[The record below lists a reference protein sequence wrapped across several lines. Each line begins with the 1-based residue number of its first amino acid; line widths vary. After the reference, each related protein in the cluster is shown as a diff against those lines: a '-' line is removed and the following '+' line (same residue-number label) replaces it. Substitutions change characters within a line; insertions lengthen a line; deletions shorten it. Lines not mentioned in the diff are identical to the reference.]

1 MIDDNSLKALYKEK
15 LQFIFW
21 FLYYLPYTDS
31 LFNEILE
38 IIPWNK
44 EGIDSL
50 FNGSNGF
57 IWPNQWNSEAM
68 NQYKIDFDIIR
79 LHGFPPFGEDY
90 TIPAFL
96 QTSSKEDA
104 LLLVIIYII
113 NYSKTVDFSKIDYDF
128 IDTCFKKINTY
139 VKNNFADII
148 IGYLHFILGPLGI
161 VRHNE
166 FIEKNSLEL
175 FFLFYSIKE
184 NTIGN
189 ILSLYISGLGNDSFP
204 IDGHFDFN
212 NDFHDLKFFLS
223 HHCSDRDIDGIL
235 NKLLASHHDE
245 LDTIINYEYNKINF
259 NALKHAKKGNI
270 NNYTANEKIQLILLF
285 PVRYIIGAINKNIK
299 MLDLNYDKT
308 VKEDRLKVSEAYRGG
323 QFSYYALTE
332 YGLSP
337 KKYCSES
344 LAENTAGIILDTYT
358 SINRLDDLEK
368 IVRKSGGNIYNR
380 TLHHV
385 IQVKPPEL
393 ILSYLKTNPTIIDSM
408 LALLHLDDT
417 FSGYDPSDK
426 EVVDTIYRAIMTFL
440 GKIFPK
446 QIFSIQKYIMETQE
460 YDKTDNKDILKQNIS
475 SIGNT
480 IEMILTHIISYLYC
494 IHSVNT
500 TEVRMHEVVIKEIK
514 EHVATAFNALQVK
527 TKNGIYQIDSA
538 RWGLNDMN
546 EILKNI
552 TNILPQGKNTLAID
566 NDVFA
571 KIKNL
576 TNSFNTF
583 RINQL
588 RNSGSHYQLPE
599 EQPSVKEL
607 QLSIHNLREFIIQIK
622 NDDLYPHFFYF
633 KSLIKDPELPYRVK
647 FMNEY
652 GNESKEYYFTETINF
667 VEGSIYSITDITKNQ
682 ISINPIVLEWDL

>member
-15 LQFIFW
+15 LQFIIW
-21 FLYYLPYTDS
+21 YLYHYIPYTDC
-31 LFNEILE
+31 LFYEILE
-38 IIPWNK
+38 HIPWNK

-57 IWPNQWNSEAM
+57 IWPNQWNSEAI
-68 NQYKIDFDIIR
+68 NQYKIDIDTIR
-79 LHGFPPFGEDY
+79 SNGFPPFGEDY
-90 TIPAFL
+90 TIPGFL
-96 QTSSKEDA
+96 QTSSNEDA
-104 LLLVIIYII
+104 FLLTSIYII

-128 IDTCFKKINTY
+128 VDTCFKKINTH
-139 VKNNFADII
+139 VKNNFSNII

-166 FIEKNSLEL
+166 FIGSDYWEHISCSGNSTIIGDILRLYIDGSKHEL
-175 FFLFYSIKE
+175 FL
-184 NTIGN
+184 
-189 ILSLYISGLGNDSFP
+189 
-204 IDGHFDFN
+204 IDCHMHVNG
-212 NDFHDLKFFLS
+212 DFHDLKFFLS

-259 NALKHAKKGNI
+259 NTLKHAKKGNI

-285 PVRYIIGAINKNIK
+285 PMRYIIGAINKNIK

-308 VKEDRLKVSEAYRGG
+308 VKEDRLKVREAYRGW
-323 QFSYYALTE
+323 QFSYYELTE

-344 LAENTAGIILDTYT
+344 LAENTAGLILDTYT

-368 IVRKSGGNIYNR
+368 IVRKSGGDIYNR

-385 IQVKPPEL
+385 IQVKPSEL
-393 ILSYLKTNPTIIDSM
+393 ILSYLKTNPTIIDAM
-408 LALLHLDDT
+408 LALLHLDDA

-494 IHSVNT
+494 IHSVDT
-500 TEVRMHEVVIKEIK
+500 AEVRMHEVVIKEIK

-607 QLSIHNLREFIIQIK
+607 QLAIHNLREFIIQIK